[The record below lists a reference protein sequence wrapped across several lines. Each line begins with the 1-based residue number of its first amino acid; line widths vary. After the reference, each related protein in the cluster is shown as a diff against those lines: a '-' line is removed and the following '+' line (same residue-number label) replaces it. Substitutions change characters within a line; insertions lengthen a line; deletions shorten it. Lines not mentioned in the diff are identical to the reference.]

1 MVVAEVVVKNGL
13 VHQLSRLSKIE
24 IKENFK
30 VDSNQHVNVLL
41 TLGVNNCMRSGTDR
55 ALGYPLGGL
64 EVNRNGEIG
73 SQKMKGETP

>member
-1 MVVAEVVVKNGL
+1 M
-13 VHQLSRLSKIE
+13 
-24 IKENFK
+24 
-30 VDSNQHVNVLL
+30 NVLL